1 MLSKSYLERVNWS
14 KYCDYLAWCLVFLGF
29 LVRLVQYLSNRSLW
43 EDEVNLALNI
53 IDRSYLELTQ
63 TLDYNQAA
71 PLGFLWLEKLA
82 TQIFGNSE
90 YALRLLPFTASI
102 VSLGVFYRLTR
113 LYSSSLGGIIAIALF
128 ACGRYTLYFATELK
142 PYSSDVAIS
151 LILFW
156 LLSRT
161 HHRMFGVKEIIG
173 LAAVGSLAIWLSYPS
188 VFMLAGLSAWNLFT
202 ASSKH
207 WFKIIINRIGIY
219 LTWLI
224 SFGLFYFFTI
234 ADTLTNEDL
243 SSSWSARYP
252 DSFGDILWLFDAL
265 GRFFYHP
272 MGFPGIADGIG
283 IFAFIVGCVAWYRRD
298 RRIFFALVAPFVVT
312 MVAAYLRQYPFR
324 DRLVLFLAPLGMLI
338 VAEGIALLLT
348 QLRKIR
354 FANRYRCWLSGLLGI
369 VCLYA
374 LTVPAISR
382 ASNFIVHPEVKHE
395 VRPVVE
401 YVSTKYQPGDKIYVY
416 AGAVQAFAYYVDLK
430 DYSDLNYTN
439 GSANFSQKGDI
450 ETRSQ
455 FATEIEPLTGDR
467 VWFVFRAEA
476 EEELTAKEY
485 LDLVG
490 QELDSIQQLGASAYL
505 YRL

>member
-1 MLSKSYLERVNWS
+1 MLNTRLLNRLSWHKFLNYLS
-14 KYCDYLAWCLVFLGF
+14 GLFLGLGI
-29 LVRLVQYLSNRSLW
+29 LVRLIQYLSNRSLW

-53 IDRSYLELTQ
+53 IARSYLELTQ

-113 LYSSSLGGIIAIALF
+113 LYSSSLGGVIAIAHF
-128 ACGRYTLYFATELK
+128 ASGRYTLYFATELK
-142 PYSSDVAIS
+142 PYSSDVAIA

-156 LLSRT
+156 LLST
-161 HHRMFGVKEIIG
+161 AHHQMFGVKEIIG

-202 ASSKH
+202 VSSKH
-207 WFKIIINRIGIY
+207 WYKIIINRIGIY
-219 LTWLI
+219 LTWVI
-224 SFGLFYFFTI
+224 SFGLFYLFTI

-272 MGFPGIADGIG
+272 MGFSGIADGIG
-283 IFAFIVGCVAWYRRD
+283 IFAFIVGCVAWYRRN

-312 MVAAYLRQYPFR
+312 MVAAYLHQYPLR

-348 QLRKIR
+348 QLRKISL
-354 FANRYRCWLSGLLGI
+354 ANRYRWNWLFGLLGI
-369 VCLYA
+369 VCLCG
-374 LTVPAISR
+374 LTIPAISR
-382 ASNFIVHPEVKHE
+382 TSNFIIHPEVKHE

-401 YVSTKYQPGDKIYVY
+401 YVASKYQPGDKIYVY
-416 AGAVQAFAYYVDLK
+416 A
-430 DYSDLNYTN
+430 
-439 GSANFSQKGDI
+439 
-450 ETRSQ
+450 
-455 FATEIEPLTGDR
+455 
-467 VWFVFRAEA
+467 
-476 EEELTAKEY
+476 
-485 LDLVG
+485 
-490 QELDSIQQLGASAYL
+490 
-505 YRL
+505 